1 MTNSVVHG
9 SADGSYMKTLLQ
21 VAEDLVS
28 NATSAIKGVGQLAGV
43 PNSGVLDL
51 VRDKVLAS
59 LLQTLLCSLACLL
72 NLDILLVDTLE
83 ACQRQCMFSN
93 RQILA

>member
-1 MTNSVVHG
+1 MDT
-9 SADGSYMKTLLQ
+9 MLQ
-21 VAEDLVS
+21 AAEDLVS
-28 NATSAIKGVGQLAGV
+28 KATNAVEGVGQLAGV
-43 PNSGVLDL
+43 PDSCILDL
-51 VRDKVLAS
+51 VGDSVLGH

-83 ACQRQCMFSN
+83 ACQGQGIFSS